1 LRAFLYFGQMELETL
16 RNACLALK
24 GSQEEVKWEHDL
36 AYTIGGK
43 MFCVTSIEGPHDFSC
58 KVPDEKFE
66 ELTQVPGIE
75 PAPYLARAKWVLVT
89 TKCTLKPSQKLELV
103 RESYRIVSSKLTKKQ
118 KTELG
123 IA

>member
-1 LRAFLYFGQMELETL
+1 MELEVL
-16 RNACLALK
+16 RNACLVLK
-24 GSQEEVKWEHDL
+24 GAQEEIKWEHDL

-43 MFCVTSIEGPHDFSC
+43 MFCVTSIEGPHSFSC
-58 KVPDEKFE
+58 KVPDERFE

-89 TKCTLKPSQKLELV
+89 PECNWKTSQKLDLA
-103 RESYRIVSSKLTKKQ
+103 RESYRLVGAKLTKKQ

-123 IA
+123 LL